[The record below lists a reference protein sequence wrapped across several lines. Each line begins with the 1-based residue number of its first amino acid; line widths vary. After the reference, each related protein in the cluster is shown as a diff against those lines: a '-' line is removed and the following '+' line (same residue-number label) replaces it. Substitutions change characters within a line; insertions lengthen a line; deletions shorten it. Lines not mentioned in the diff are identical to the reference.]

1 MKIGPNRPGMTIS
14 CAGHAA
20 ALFFGFMAISAQPME
35 APPVQ
40 ALPVSFVSEKDF
52 TQLTQGVKNA
62 PQLKI
67 PDIKP
72 LADKIDDTKSI
83 DQLAPKVSSKP
94 DITTPSAKP
103 AAEGKPEA
111 KPEAKAEPKPDA
123 KAETKAETKTEA
135 KPEPKS
141 EAKPELKTDL
151 KPPPKPA
158 DKPDKPKPPEYRPD
172 QIANLLKKDAARDAA
187 KHEDVP
193 AQPARD
199 STPKFNADQVAQLLD
214 KREPQRQVATAQSLN
229 DSPTLGAAVGAQDAR
244 LSQSEI
250 DALRARI
257 SSCWSPPPGI
267 DANSR
272 VYVVLRVLFKTDG
285 SMVQAP
291 TLVEGSASALG
302 PALAESAKRALLL
315 CQPFTMLRPE
325 HYDQWKD
332 IELKF
337 DPHELLGG

>member
-1 MKIGPNRPGMTIS
+1 MKPGMTIS
-14 CAGHAA
+14 CVAHAV

-52 TQLTQGVKNA
+52 SQLPLGMKNA
-62 PQLKI
+62 PQLKV

-72 LADKIDDTKSI
+72 LADKVDETKPV
-83 DQLAPKVSSKP
+83 DQMAPKVSAKP
-94 DITTPSAKP
+94 EITTPAVKP
-103 AAEGKPEA
+103 VS
-111 KPEAKAEPKPDA
+111 
-123 KAETKAETKTEA
+123 EA
-135 KPEPKS
+135 KPEPKPDPKP
-141 EAKPELKTDL
+141 EPKPELKTEL
-151 KPPPKPA
+151 KPAPKPA
-158 DKPDKPKPPEYRPD
+158 DKPDKPKPPEYKPD
-172 QIANLLKKDAARDAA
+172 QIANLLKKDAAKDPPKQQDA
-187 KHEDVP
+187 P
-193 AQPARD
+193 TQPVRD
-199 STPKFNADQVAQLLD
+199 STPKFDANQVAQLLD

-229 DSPTLGAAVGAQDAR
+229 DSPTLGAAIGAQDAQ

-257 SSCWSPPPGI
+257 SNCWSPPPGI
-267 DANSR
+267 NANSR
-272 VYVVLRVLFKTDG
+272 LYVVLRVLFKTDG

-291 TLVEGSASALG
+291 TLVEGSASPLG

-315 CQPFTMLRPE
+315 CQPFTMLKPE

-332 IELKF
+332 LELKF

>member
-1 MKIGPNRPGMTIS
+1 MKPGMTIS

-20 ALFFGFMAISAQPME
+20 ALVFGLMAISAQPME

-52 TQLTQGVKNA
+52 SQLTQGVKNA

-72 LADKIDDTKSI
+72 LADKVDETKSI

-94 DITTPSAKP
+94 EITTPAAKP
-103 AAEGKPEA
+103 VSQA
-111 KPEAKAEPKPDA
+111 KPEAKAEPKS
-123 KAETKAETKTEA
+123 EA

-141 EAKPELKTDL
+141 EAKAEPKQEAKAEPKPEPKADAKPELKTDL
-151 KPPPKPA
+151 KLPPKPA

-172 QIANLLKKDAARDAA
+172 QIANLLKKDAAKDPPKREDA
-187 KHEDVP
+187 P

-199 STPKFNADQVAQLLD
+199 TPKFNADQVAQLLD

-229 DSPTLGAAVGAQDAR
+229 DSATLGAAIGAQNAQ

-267 DANSR
+267 DASSR

-315 CQPFTMLRPE
+315 CQPFTMLKPE

-332 IELKF
+332 LELKF

>member
-1 MKIGPNRPGMTIS
+1 MKPGMTIS
-14 CAGHAA
+14 CVGHAA
-20 ALFFGFMAISAQPME
+20 ALIFGLMAISAQPME

-52 TQLTQGVKNA
+52 SQLPLGVKNA
-62 PQLKI
+62 PQLKV

-72 LADKIDDTKSI
+72 LADKVDEQKSV
-83 DQLAPKVSSKP
+83 DQQAPKVSAKP
-94 DITTPSAKP
+94 DITTPAAKP
-103 AAEGKPEA
+103 VS
-111 KPEAKAEPKPDA
+111 
-123 KAETKAETKTEA
+123 EA
-135 KPEPKS
+135 KPEPKP
-141 EAKPELKTDL
+141 EPKPELKTEL
-151 KPPPKPA
+151 KPAPKPA

-172 QIANLLKKDAARDAA
+172 QIANLLKKDAAKDPPKQRDA
-187 KHEDVP
+187 P

-199 STPKFNADQVAQLLD
+199 TPKFNADQVAQLLD

-229 DSPTLGAAVGAQDAR
+229 DSPTLGAAIGAQDAQ

-272 VYVVLRVLFKTDG
+272 VYVVLRVLFKPDG

-315 CQPFTMLRPE
+315 CQPFTMLRPQ

-332 IELKF
+332 LELKF

>member
-1 MKIGPNRPGMTIS
+1 MKRLMKPGMTIS
-14 CAGHAA
+14 CVAHAA

-40 ALPVSFVSEKDF
+40 ALPVSFVSENDF
-52 TQLTQGVKNA
+52 SQLTQGVKNA

-67 PDIKP
+67 PDVKP
-72 LADKIDDTKSI
+72 LADKVDAQKSV
-83 DQLAPKVSSKP
+83 DQLAPKVADKP
-94 DITTPSAKP
+94 AITTETAKPSA
-103 AAEGKPEA
+103 ES
-111 KPEAKAEPKPDA
+111 
-123 KAETKAETKTEA
+123 
-135 KPEPKS
+135 KPEPKP
-141 EAKPELKTDL
+141 EPKPELKTEL
-151 KPPPKPA
+151 KPAQKPA

-172 QIANLLKKDAARDAA
+172 QIANLLKKDAAKEPPKRDE
-187 KHEDVP
+187 K
-193 AQPARD
+193 PARD
-199 STPKFNADQVAQLLD
+199 SSPKFDANQVAQLLD
-214 KREPQRQVATAQSLN
+214 KREPQRQIATAQSIN
-229 DSPTLGAAVGAQDAR
+229 DSATLGAAIGAQNAQ

-257 SSCWSPPPGI
+257 SNCWSPPPGI
-267 DANSR
+267 DVNSKL
-272 VYVVLRVLFKTDG
+272 YVVLRVLFKTDG
-285 SMVQAP
+285 SMSQAP
-291 TLVEGSASALG
+291 VLVEGSASPLG

>member
-1 MKIGPNRPGMTIS
+1 
-14 CAGHAA
+14 
-20 ALFFGFMAISAQPME
+20 MAISAQPME

-52 TQLTQGVKNA
+52 SQLTQGVKNA

-72 LADKIDDTKSI
+72 LADKVDAQKSV
-83 DQLAPKVSSKP
+83 DQLAPKVADKPAITTETAKPTAVKSKP
-94 DITTPSAKP
+94 ETRASLKP
-103 AAEGKPEA
+103 
-111 KPEAKAEPKPDA
+111 
-123 KAETKAETKTEA
+123 
-135 KPEPKS
+135 KPEP
-141 EAKPELKTDL
+141 KPELKTEL
-151 KPPPKPA
+151 KPAQKPV

-172 QIANLLKKDAARDAA
+172 QIANLLKKDAAKEPPKRDE
-187 KHEDVP
+187 K
-193 AQPARD
+193 PARD
-199 STPKFNADQVAQLLD
+199 SSPKFDANQVAQLLD
-214 KREPQRQVATAQSLN
+214 KREPQRQIATAQSIN
-229 DSPTLGAAVGAQDAR
+229 DSATLGAAIGAQNAQ

-257 SSCWSPPPGI
+257 SNCWSPPPGI
-267 DANSR
+267 DANSKL
-272 VYVVLRVLFKTDG
+272 YVVLRVLFKTDG
-285 SMVQAP
+285 AMSQAP
-291 TLVEGSASALG
+291 VLVEGSASPLG

>member
-1 MKIGPNRPGMTIS
+1 MKAGMTIS
-14 CAGHAA
+14 CVGHAA

-52 TQLTQGVKNA
+52 SQLTQGVKNA

-72 LADKIDDTKSI
+72 LADKVDAQKSV
-83 DQLAPKVSSKP
+83 DQLAPKVADKP
-94 DITTPSAKP
+94 AITT
-103 AAEGKPEA
+103 
-111 KPEAKAEPKPDA
+111 
-123 KAETKAETKTEA
+123 ETKPVAES
-135 KPEPKS
+135 KPEPKP
-141 EAKPELKTDL
+141 EPKPELKTEL
-151 KPPPKPA
+151 KLPEKLTE
-158 DKPDKPKPPEYRPD
+158 KPDKPKPPEYRPD
-172 QIANLLKKDAARDAA
+172 QIANLLKKDAAKDPPKRDE
-187 KHEDVP
+187 KP

-199 STPKFNADQVAQLLD
+199 SSPKFDANQVAQLLD
-214 KREPQRQVATAQSLN
+214 KREPQRQIATAQTIN
-229 DSPTLGAAVGAQDAR
+229 DSATLGAAIGAQNAQ

-257 SSCWSPPPGI
+257 SNCWSPPPGI
-267 DANSR
+267 DINSKL
-272 VYVVLRVLFKTDG
+272 YVVLRVLFKTDG
-285 SMVQAP
+285 SMSQAP
-291 TLVEGSASALG
+291 VLVEGSASPLG

-315 CQPFTMLRPE
+315 CQPFTMLKLE
-325 HYDQWKD
+325 YYDQWKD

>member
-1 MKIGPNRPGMTIS
+1 MKPGMTIS

-20 ALFFGFMAISAQPME
+20 ALFFGLMAISAQPME

-40 ALPVSFVSEKDF
+40 TLPVSFVSEKDF
-52 TQLTQGVKNA
+52 SQLTQGVKNA
-62 PQLKI
+62 PQLKV

-72 LADKIDDTKSI
+72 LADKVDEQKTV
-83 DQLAPKVSSKP
+83 DQQAPRVSAKP
-94 DITTPSAKP
+94 EITTPAAKQVS
-103 AAEGKPEA
+103 
-111 KPEAKAEPKPDA
+111 
-123 KAETKAETKTEA
+123 EA
-135 KPEPKS
+135 KPEPKP
-141 EAKPELKTDL
+141 EPKPELKTEL
-151 KPPPKPA
+151 KPKPA

-172 QIANLLKKDAARDAA
+172 QIASLLKKDAAKDPPKQQEAP
-187 KHEDVP
+187 V
-193 AQPARD
+193 QPARD
-199 STPKFNADQVAQLLD
+199 TPKFNADQVAQLLD
-214 KREPQRQVATAQSLN
+214 RREPQRQVASAQSLN
-229 DSPTLGAAVGAQDAR
+229 DSPTLGAAIGAQNAQ

-267 DANSR
+267 DVHSR

-291 TLVEGSASALG
+291 TLVEGSASPLG

-332 IELKF
+332 LELKF